1 MAHHGPPWPTTT
13 QCNRFWLATVGCSGS
28 MQTRRPQDSTSPPRR
43 GGGRA
48 PKPDRRALELL
59 AGCRAEAAARR
70 SCVRTD
76 SRSSRW
82 SISCVPG
89 SRLPRR
95 ARHGRPQGDG
105 SRDGADH
112 RRGPVSAGKGA
123 AMSPQRRAVTDE
135 AQRQRR
141 RQNAGKRLKLC
152 VAASGWRATR

>member
-1 MAHHGPPWPTTT
+1 M
-13 QCNRFWLATVGCSGS
+13 SS
-28 MQTRRPQDSTSPPRR
+28 SIRRRR
-43 GGGRA
+43 RRQ
-48 PKPDRRALELL
+48 PKPDRRRALELL
-59 AGCRAEAAARR
+59 ASSPEGCTEGILQAHGFTFPQMVELVRAGLASATGERVVGLA
-70 SCVRTD
+70 
-76 SRSSRW
+76 
-82 SISCVPG
+82 
-89 SRLPRR
+89 
-95 ARHGRPQGDG
+95 QDG